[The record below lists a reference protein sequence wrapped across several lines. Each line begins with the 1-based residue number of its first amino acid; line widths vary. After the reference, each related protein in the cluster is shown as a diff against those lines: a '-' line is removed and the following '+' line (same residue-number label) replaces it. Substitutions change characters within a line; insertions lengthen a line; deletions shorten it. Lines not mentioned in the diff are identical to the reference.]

1 MSLLDQSLA
10 IGPLALSVARWL
22 IVLAALAA
30 LLVGALTGARR
41 RVAVG
46 DSLITA
52 LLIGLVGARLLFLA
66 RYHDSYS
73 GLLAMLDI
81 RDGGFAPVGGVM
93 AAALYLLWRL
103 WREPARR
110 IPLASAVLAGGL
122 VWGGLTGSLMMMG
135 STSRPLP
142 EVQMTTLAGEPVSL
156 PTLLETHEQPLV
168 VNLWASWCPPCR
180 REMPVLQQAQQQ
192 HDEISLVFV
201 NQGESQPQ
209 VRRFLEEEDLH
220 DLRNVWLDHTL
231 ALGETTGAQAMPTTL
246 FYDAQGQL
254 VDTHFGELSRA
265 SLRPYL
271 ERLTA
276 TTP

>member
-1 MSLLDQSLA
+1 MNLLDQSLA
-10 IGPLALSVARWL
+10 IGPIGLSVGRWL

-46 DSLITA
+46 DTLITA
-52 LLIGLVGARLLFLA
+52 LLIGVVGARLLFLA
-66 RYHDSYS
+66 RYHDSDS
-73 GLLAMLDI
+73 GLVAMLDI
-81 RDGGFAPVGGVM
+81 RDGGFAPLGGVM

-110 IPLASAVLAGGL
+110 MPLASAVLAGAL
-122 VWGGLTGSLMMMG
+122 VWGGLTGSLMMMD

-142 EVQMTTLAGEPVSL
+142 DVQMTTLAGDPASL
-156 PTLLETHEQPLV
+156 PTLLENRNRPLV

-192 HDEISLVFV
+192 HDDISLVFV
-201 NQGESQPQ
+201 NQGESQPKVQ
-209 VRRFLEEEDLH
+209 RFLEEEDLL
-220 DLRNVWLDHTL
+220 DLRNVWLDDTL

-246 FYDAQGQL
+246 FYDARGQL

-271 ERLTA
+271 ERLSEI
-276 TTP
+276 TP